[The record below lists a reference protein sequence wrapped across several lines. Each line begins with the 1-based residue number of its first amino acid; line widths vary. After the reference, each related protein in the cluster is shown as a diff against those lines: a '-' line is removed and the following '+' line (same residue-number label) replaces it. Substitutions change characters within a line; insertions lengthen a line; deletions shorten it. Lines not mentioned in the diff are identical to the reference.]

1 MRLRVPAARGAG
13 GAGHHVAMDATT
25 SRFAVDTAVEP
36 LGDGRYRA
44 RMDPSWWIVAGPNG
58 GYVAA
63 TLLRAVLAEVAA
75 ASGTGGPGAVDLG
88 GADGDGDR
96 RLRSATLHYLRPPA
110 AGEVEIEVVLD
121 RLGRSV
127 ANTSA
132 TMTQD
137 GRLLVRALA
146 AVASPRPSP
155 LAFDEDDRLPALP
168 DGTQVPPPEDLPVPV
183 VDPERDV
190 PMRRHYDL
198 RWALGDLPFRPGAP
212 GPGPDGRDDRRARS
226 GGWIRLAEGDPVDEL
241 VLVAM
246 SDAWVP
252 PVFSRV
258 EVPLAVPTVDLTVH
272 LRGRPPAGD
281 PWCWVDFAS
290 PVARDGF
297 LVEHGRLRD
306 RRGRL
311 VAESR
316 QLAVV
321 A

>member
-1 MRLRVPAARGAG
+1 MWMGP
-13 GAGHHVAMDATT
+13 TS
-25 SRFAVDTAVEP
+25 SRFVRDTAVDP
-36 LGDGRYRA
+36 LGGGRYRA

-63 TLLRAVLAEVAA
+63 TLLRAVLSEVAA
-75 ASGTGGPGAVDLG
+75 ADGGGSSE
-88 GADGDGDR
+88 R
-96 RLRSATLHYLRPPA
+96 RLRSTTLHYLRPPA
-110 AGEVEIEVVLD
+110 EGEVEVSVSVD

-132 TMTQD
+132 AMTQG
-137 GRLLVRALA
+137 GRLLVQALA
-146 AVASPRPSP
+146 AVAAPRPAP
-155 LAFDEDDRLPALP
+155 LSFDEDDRLPTLA
-168 DGTQVPPPEDLPVPV
+168 DGSRVPPPEDLPAQE
-183 VDPERDV
+183 VDPDRDV

-198 RWALGDLPFRPGAP
+198 RWVLGDLPFRAGAP
-212 GPGPDGRDDRRARS
+212 SGGDPAAASEPRARS
-226 GGWIRLAEGDPVDEL
+226 GGWIRLADGDPVDEL

-246 SDAWVP
+246 ADAWMP
-252 PVFSRV
+252 PLFSRV

-281 PWCWVDFAS
+281 PWCFVEFAS
-290 PVARDGF
+290 PVARDGY
-297 LVEHGRLRD
+297 LVEHGWLRD
-306 RRGRL
+306 RTGRL